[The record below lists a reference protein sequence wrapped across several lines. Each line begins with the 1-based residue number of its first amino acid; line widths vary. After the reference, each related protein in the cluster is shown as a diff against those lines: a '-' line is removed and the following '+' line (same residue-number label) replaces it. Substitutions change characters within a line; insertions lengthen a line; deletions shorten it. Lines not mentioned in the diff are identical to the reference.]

1 MNGQVQEK
9 KIFARNRH
17 GQLIALGAAA
27 TGATSSHA
35 AVDVS
40 AAEDAINDAVP
51 AVTTLGTAVLGVLV
65 VAAVFKWVRRVF

>member
-1 MNGQVQEK
+1 MNRQVQEK

-17 GQLIALGAAA
+17 GQLIVLGAAA

-40 AAEDAINDAVP
+40 AAQDAIDDGIP
-51 AVTTLGTAVLGVLV
+51 AITSLGTAVLGVLV

>member
-1 MNGQVQEK
+1 MQDK
-9 KIFARNRH
+9 KTFSFDRH
-17 GQLIALGAAA
+17 SRLVVGAALA
-27 TGATSSHA
+27 AGATQTYA

-40 AAEDAINDAVP
+40 GAETAIEDAVP

>member
-1 MNGQVQEK
+1 MNVQVQEK

-17 GQLIALGAAA
+17 GQLIVLGAGAI
-27 TGATSSHA
+27 GATSSHA

-40 AAEDAINDAVP
+40 AAETAINEAVP

>member
-9 KIFARNRH
+9 KVFARNRH
-17 GQLIALGAAA
+17 GQLIALGAVA

-40 AAEDAINDAVP
+40 AAQDAIDDAVP